1 SHRARCPD
9 GSRACGRA
17 GWRRSPRPRTAPRS
31 PRSSRCSAPRST
43 WWRCASPAAVC
54 RATRPTCWSRRCC
67 PTSPPWTTTARRRR
81 SKRDAPRSSA
91 WARFSTRSSAEARV
105 ELTLSIAAAVLGA
118 ALLHAAW
125 NTLIKASADKELDT
139 YAVAA
144 CCGLIAVLFVC
155 GGIVAFASG
164 AHDRRATAFAL
175 ANAAV
180 IGAYTLIDAKGVRA
194 SDEAASY
201 TLWFFA
207 ANAIVIAAMGML
219 RRGSAVPRYLGQNWR
234 RALLG
239 GACSVG
245 AYAIAL
251 WAMTRAPVALVAVL
265 RETSVIFAAVLAALV
280 LKEKLTRRR
289 LFATGAVLAGLI
301 LLRI

>member
-1 SHRARCPD
+1 M
-9 GSRACGRA
+9 
-17 GWRRSPRPRTAPRS
+17 
-31 PRSSRCSAPRST
+31 
-43 WWRCASPAAVC
+43 
-54 RATRPTCWSRRCC
+54 
-67 PTSPPWTTTARRRR
+67 
-81 SKRDAPRSSA
+81 
-91 WARFSTRSSAEARV
+91 
-105 ELTLSIAAAVLGA
+105 ELTLPVAAAVLGA

-125 NTLIKASADKELDT
+125 NTLVKASEDKELDT

-144 CCGLIAVLFVC
+144 GSGVLALIIIPILPAPASASWPWLAGSAAVHILYFVFLAGAYRYGELSYVYPIMRGGGPMIVAASGAAVFAEALSGGQWLGVLVVC

-164 AHDRRATAFAL
+164 AHDRRATLFAL

-180 IGAYTLIDAKGVRA
+180 VGAYTLIDAQGARA
-194 SDEAASY
+194 SAAPASY

-207 ANAIVIAAMGML
+207 ANGLVIIAMGWL
-219 RRGSAVPRYLGQNWR
+219 RRGSAVPRYLGLHWR

-245 AYAIAL
+245 SYGIAL

-301 LLRI
+301 LLKI